1 MGDPCVCRCGSTGGL
16 KPLPTPDLQGLGGLG
31 SGPSEDLKSEGRLQ
45 ACTSKRVQSTDIVE
59 CRVSILGSAAMI

>member
-1 MGDPCVCRCGSTGGL
+1 MFADVGRLAALSHL
-16 KPLPTPDLQGLGGLG
+16 LPTPDLQGLGGLG

-45 ACTSKRVQSTDIVE
+45 AYTSKRVQSTDIVE